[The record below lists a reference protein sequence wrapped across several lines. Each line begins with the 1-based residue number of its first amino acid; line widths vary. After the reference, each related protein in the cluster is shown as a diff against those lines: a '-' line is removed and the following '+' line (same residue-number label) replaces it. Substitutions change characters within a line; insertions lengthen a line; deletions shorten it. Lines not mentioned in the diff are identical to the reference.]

1 MGDGAE
7 ERVATDA
14 GRGEGH
20 RRVLCGGKRQIH
32 ILQSGRRRRA
42 RLAEVCFVANQLA
55 VDLVSRRSEQTV
67 NQNLEESSAGDAAL
81 LGERKSGL

>member
-20 RRVLCGGKRQIH
+20 RRVLCGGKRQITSFDPVVAAEPGSPKYASSQISLPR
-32 ILQSGRRRRA
+32 IL
-42 RLAEVCFVANQLA
+42 
-55 VDLVSRRSEQTV
+55 
-67 NQNLEESSAGDAAL
+67 
-81 LGERKSGL
+81 